1 MAVPVFMLI
10 SGYQYAL
17 SYKRNGIQKIEQ
29 AYLLKNVVGKMI
41 RYTIPFIVAFAIE
54 MFGLVFSDKLSFP
67 LDGAL
72 NPWQLFLQGGLGP
85 GSYYYPLMMQFIFIF
100 PAIYFVV
107 KKYQAKGVVIWG
119 CINALFELLQWAYC
133 MNEETYRLLLF
144 RYLLLI
150 AVGGYIAN
158 DYFKI
163 KRKISIA
170 MTIIGAGF
178 IFGYCYLQYKPK
190 VIIYWTQT
198 CFVACFYIIP
208 LLMFMITTLQ
218 NIGFKPLE
226 ILGKASYHIFLTQMV
241 WYYFAYGRIVSWNIY
256 IAMAINLM
264 ICIGVGVIFY
274 LIETPLNKLI
284 NRKLLCLIQRFCQ

>member
-10 SGYQYAL
+10 SGYVYAL
-17 SYKRNGIQKIEQ
+17 SYKRNGIEWIEE

-54 MFGLVFSDKLSFP
+54 MFWLVFTDRFSFP

-72 NPWQLFLQGGLGP
+72 NPEQLFLQGGLGP

-100 PAIYFVV
+100 PVIYFIVE
-107 KKYQAKGVVIWG
+107 KYQAKGVVILG
-119 CINALFELLQWAYC
+119 CINASFELLQWAYC
-133 MNEETYRLLLF
+133 MNAETYRLLLF

-150 AVGGYIAN
+150 AVGCFIAN
-158 DYFKI
+158 DNFIKI
-163 KRKISIA
+163 KTSIV

-208 LLMFMITTLQ
+208 ISMFMIRTLQ
-218 NIGFKPLE
+218 NIRFKPLE
-226 ILGKASYHIFLTQMV
+226 ILGRASYHIFLTQMV
-241 WYYFAYGRIVSWNIY
+241 WYYFAYGRIASWNIY
-256 IAMAINLM
+256 IAMAINLI

-274 LIETPLNKLI
+274 LIETPLNKLV
-284 NRKLLCLIQRFCQ
+284 NRKLLCFIQQFCQ